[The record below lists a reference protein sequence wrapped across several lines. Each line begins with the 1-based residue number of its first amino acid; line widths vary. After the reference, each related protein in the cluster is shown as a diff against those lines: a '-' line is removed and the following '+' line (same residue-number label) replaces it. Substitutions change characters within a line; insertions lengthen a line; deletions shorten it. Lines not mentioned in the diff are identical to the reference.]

1 LEILWCID
9 LDKEMPID
17 ELKKEIKTFL
27 NNRKA
32 LVLCTCLNNVPRATP
47 MDFYMDNTQ
56 ENYNI
61 YVGLAPGRKVS
72 NIEKNPIVSIGI
84 YTPLDTGKIQGMQIT
99 AEGKSNLLFLRKGDE
114 EFNKAQKIVRGKRN
128 LILKIIPNKIE
139 YLDYDL
145 IRKGYS
151 RSQSLDLELKH

>member
-1 LEILWCID
+1 
-9 LDKEMPID
+9 
-17 ELKKEIKTFL
+17 
-27 NNRKA
+27 
-32 LVLCTCLNNVPRATP
+32 
-47 MDFYMDNTQ
+47 
-56 ENYNI
+56 
-61 YVGLAPGRKVS
+61 
-72 NIEKNPIVSIGI
+72 IEKNPIVSIGI

>member
-1 LEILWCID
+1 
-9 LDKEMPID
+9 MPIN
-17 ELKKEIKTFL
+17 ELKKEIRIFL

-47 MDFYMDNTQ
+47 MDFYMDHTQ

-61 YVGLAPGRKVS
+61 YVGLTPGRKIS

-84 YTPLDTGKIQGMQIT
+84 YSPLDTGKIQGMQIT
-99 AEGKSNLLFLRKGDE
+99 AEGKRKLIFLRKGDG
-114 EFNKAQKIVRGKRN
+114 EFSKAQKIVLGKRN

-151 RSQSLDLELKH
+151 RFQSLDLEFKQ

>member
-1 LEILWCID
+1 
-9 LDKEMPID
+9 MPID
-17 ELKKEIKTFL
+17 ELKKEIRTFL
-27 NNRKA
+27 NDRKA

-47 MDFYMDNTQ
+47 MDYYMDNTQ

-61 YVGLAPGRKVS
+61 YVGLTPGRKVT

-99 AEGKSNLLFLRKGDE
+99 AEGKSNLLFLREGDK
-114 EFNKAQKIVRGKRN
+114 EFNNAQKIVKGKRS
-128 LILKIIPNKIE
+128 LILKVVPNKIE

-145 IRKGYS
+145 VRKGYS
-151 RSQSLDLELKH
+151 RFQSLDLEFKR